1 MNSSYSTV
9 HTPIDYLSYLG
20 SDIAV
25 SLIVLEIRATPVGT
39 LSVTTLSI
47 YVKVTKAKL
56 DSIEPPRKLLEIQ

>member
-9 HTPIDYLSYLG
+9 HAPIDYLSYLG

-25 SLIVLEIRATPVGT
+25 SLMVLEIRALPVGT
-39 LSVTTLSI
+39 LASPLYI
-47 YVKVTKAKL
+47 YIKVTKAKL